1 VRSCPLLKIQKDKQ
15 IMSFSMKSL
24 LGNQPDQQQTPSQ
37 APAPASG
44 SQPSGQPAAPAA
56 SASQPTVINA
66 SPTSPKDPNSFS
78 MTDLMGDQTKAT
90 QNAEQQAQSQKDA
103 EDKQRMADLAKHG
116 VLHRAWDWINMPVLD
131 NVLPNDIKTSDIVKA
146 AAFEKMFGEAY
157 IPGVND
163 FDTKAKEHFEAAGPA
178 KVGKKTEAGVTHPF
192 VTSPETHAVRNAI
205 KTFITGA
212 AKDTSDMAAGFSSP
226 LSLGTLALGSVAK
239 GAGAIGKIA
248 KVASPFVG
256 TAFGLQGLWQAAHG
270 GYKTA
275 TEGATPENV
284 QETLGGLGQAALGAH
299 SGAETAGQIGDT
311 LRESVRPVNK
321 TIAGQE
327 IPVRPKGFAADVAAK
342 SVTPDTV
349 DKAATQTGTAV
360 QRGVGNIAGEAT
372 GSEAETK
379 VGTQDRFGIRSHAAD
394 LKGRATE
401 AFQELDRLSGN
412 AFSDAQKMQ
421 KNSSRDYST
430 EGREKVNEA
439 KALQDQIIE
448 AHRDE
453 LAENGFD
460 VDEMKSNYRK
470 AIALNK
476 IADKLD
482 TATGPKAGGGY
493 EVDGEKLANQ
503 IDQLRRV
510 SPDKN
515 LFRRAGLT
523 EDHINALAELADTL
537 RQEQVQPK
545 WGGLAKL
552 AAKALAITS
561 LGVGHGITGLAEA
574 LTGESMA
581 EKLGSK
587 LITRLLGDAMTSEP
601 AARELNE
608 ALKGG
613 PRALSNWKAFAPA
626 VRNLLTQ
633 DDQEPEAQAQ

>member
-1 VRSCPLLKIQKDKQ
+1 
-15 IMSFSMKSL
+15 MSFSMKDL
-24 LGNQPDQQQTPSQ
+24 VGDQADQQQTPQPQPQ
-37 APAPASG
+37 ATTPAS
-44 SQPSGQPAAPAA
+44 QQAAPAA
-56 SASQPTVINA
+56 KPNTVVNA
-66 SPTSPKDPNSFS
+66 NPTSPKDPNSFS

-90 QNAEQQAQSQKDA
+90 QNAEQQEQAQKDA
-103 EDKQRMADLAKHG
+103 EDKQRKADVAKHG

-131 NVLPNDIKTSDIVKA
+131 NVLPNDIKTGDIMRA

-178 KVGKKTEAGVTHPF
+178 KVGRKTESNGATHPF

-239 GAGAIGKIA
+239 GAGAVGKLA

-256 TAFGLQGLWQAAHG
+256 TAFGLQGLWNAATG
-270 GYKTA
+270 AYKTA

-299 SGAETAGQIGDT
+299 SVGETAGQIGDT
-311 LRESVRPVNK
+311 LRESVRPVDK
-321 TIAGQE
+321 TIAGQD

-342 SVTPDTV
+342 SVTPDIV

-360 QRGVGNIAGEAT
+360 QRGVGNVAGEAT

-394 LKGRATE
+394 LKGRATD
-401 AFQELDRLSGN
+401 AFQELDRLSDN
-412 AFSDAQKMQ
+412 AFSDAQKME

-439 KALQDQIIE
+439 KALQDTIIE

-460 VDEMKSNYRK
+460 VDEMKANYRK

-493 EVDGEKLANQ
+493 EVNGEKLANQ

-515 LFRRAGLT
+515 LFGRAGLT
-523 EDHINALAELADTL
+523 EDHVNALAELADTL

-587 LITRLLGDAMTSEP
+587 LITRLLGEAMTSEP

>member
-1 VRSCPLLKIQKDKQ
+1 
-15 IMSFSMKSL
+15 MSFSMKDLIEPS
-24 LGNQPDQQQTPSQ
+24 QQTPQPQSQ
-37 APAPASG
+37 TTAPTS
-44 SQPSGQPAAPAA
+44 QPAAPAA
-56 SASQPTVINA
+56 TPSAKQPNTVINA
-66 SPTSPKDPNSFS
+66 NPTSPKDPNSFS

-90 QNAEQQAQSQKDA
+90 QNAELQAQSQKDA
-103 EDKQRMADLAKHG
+103 EDKQRMADVAKHG

-178 KVGKKTEAGVTHPF
+178 KVGKKTEANGATHPF

-239 GAGAIGKIA
+239 GAGAVGKLA

-256 TAFGLQGLWQAAHG
+256 TAFGLQGLWNAATG
-270 GYKTA
+270 AYKTA

-321 TIAGQE
+321 TIAGQD
-327 IPVRPKGFAADVAAK
+327 IPVRPKGFAADVVAK

-360 QRGVGNIAGEAT
+360 QRGVGNVAGEAT

-379 VGTQDRFGIRSHAAD
+379 VGAQDRFGIRSHAAD

-401 AFQELDRLSGN
+401 AFQELDRLSDN

-482 TATGPKAGGGY
+482 TATGPKARGGY

-515 LFRRAGLT
+515 LFGRAGLT
-523 EDHINALAELADTL
+523 EDHVNALAELADTL
-537 RQEQVQPK
+537 RQEQVQPN

-626 VRNLLTQ
+626 VRNLLIQ
-633 DDQEPEAQAQ
+633 DEPEAQAQ